1 MEPLG
6 IRYIRPIRP
15 VDFPASDP
23 EWDMVES
30 DRHQQ
35 MCEVI
40 RDVLRRAATSA
51 STVGSDHFIY
61 FDASN
66 SQRKCAPDA
75 FVVLGVPQESITS
88 WKTWEKGAPHLCV
101 EILSPS
107 DTQEKLPLQEKL
119 ARFHTMGVD
128 EVIAFDTDAEPG
140 KRLRAWDLHSGDL
153 VERVVEGDITPCR
166 ALGLWFV
173 SAPYELLGLPYALRL
188 AETAAGT
195 PLVPTPLEAE
205 RAEKERAIAERDS
218 LVAENARLRAEL
230 ANRR

>member
-1 MEPLG
+1 
-6 IRYIRPIRP
+6 
-15 VDFPASDP
+15 
-23 EWDMVES
+23 MVES

-61 FDASN
+61 FDASS

-173 SAPYELLGLPYALRL
+173 SAPYELLGLAYALRL

-205 RAEKERAIAERDS
+205 RAEKERVLAEKERAIAENEA
-218 LVAENARLRAEL
+218 LLAENARLRAEL
-230 ANRR
+230 ASRR

>member
-1 MEPLG
+1 
-6 IRYIRPIRP
+6 
-15 VDFPASDP
+15 
-23 EWDMVES
+23 MVES

-35 MCEVI
+35 LCEVI

-51 STVGSDHFIY
+51 STVGSDNFIY

-66 SQRKCAPDA
+66 AARKCAPDA
-75 FVVLGVPQESITS
+75 FVVLGVPHESIVS
-88 WKTWEKGAPHLCV
+88 WKTWEKGVPHLCV

-107 DTQEKLPLQEKL
+107 DTEEKLPLQEKL

-128 EVIAFDTDAEPG
+128 EVIAYDSEAEPG
-140 KRLRAWDLHSGDL
+140 KRVRAWDLRSGDL
-153 VERVVEGDITPCR
+153 VERIVEGDITPCR

-173 SAPYELLGLPYALRL
+173 SAPCELLGLSHALRL

-195 PLVPTPLEAE
+195 ALVPTPLEAE
-205 RAEKERAIAERDS
+205 RAEKLAERAEKLAERAEKLAERAEKERVLAEKDAV
-218 LVAENARLRAEL
+218 VAENARLRAEL